1 MNTVVRGHGQFRFE
15 VIPDK
20 RVVRRRRQV
29 TREGG
34 GLEKS
39 ATKKISKDSP
49 IQNSA

>member
-1 MNTVVRGHGQFRFE
+1 MDLRSVLT
-15 VIPDK
+15 K
-20 RVVRRRRQV
+20 RRVRRRRQV

-49 IQNSA
+49 IQKSA

>member
-1 MNTVVRGHGQFRFE
+1 MGNFDLRSVLT
-15 VIPDK
+15 K

-39 ATKKISKDSP
+39 ATNKISKA
-49 IQNSA
+49 SAISKSA